1 MDIQVPHILPLAQT
15 DYMEDPMQP
24 PPAAPAPRQPARP
37 MNFSDLQGAMR
48 DYSDGKHQDNTFRNG
63 SLIIMGVIA
72 IVALLIHL
80 RQKQKNAEPPD
91 SVGKLGRE
99 LGRLV
104 RFPLGTK
111 ALLKWVAASRKV
123 PFASLLLSSALFDR
137 CVKEWS
143 CEHTFAVFR
152 AWGKSRLDKLRPV
165 LFETG
170 AGTSA

>member
-1 MDIQVPHILPLAQT
+1 MNLNGPSFLPLAQM
-15 DYMEDPMQP
+15 DVMDDPTQP
-24 PPAAPAPRQPARP
+24 IVRQTQRQPERP
-37 MNFSDLQGAMR
+37 MTFSDLQGAMK
-48 DYSDGKHQDNTFRNG
+48 DYSEGKHQDNTFRNG
-63 SLIIMGVIA
+63 SLIILGVIA

-99 LGRLV
+99 LARLV

-111 ALLKWVAASRKV
+111 ALLKWVAASSKV

-143 CEHTFAVFR
+143 HGHTFALVR
-152 AWGKSRLDKLRPV
+152 AWGKGRLEKLRPV
-165 LFETG
+165 LFET
-170 AGTSA
+170 